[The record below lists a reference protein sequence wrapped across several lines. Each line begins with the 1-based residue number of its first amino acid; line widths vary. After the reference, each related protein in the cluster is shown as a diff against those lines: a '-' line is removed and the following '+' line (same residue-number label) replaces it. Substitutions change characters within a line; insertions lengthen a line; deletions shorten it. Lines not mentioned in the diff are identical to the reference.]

1 MSRWVCAAV
10 VALAVGAAGGTP
22 ALAQTPV
29 QAVEIS
35 GATRLEYQESGG
47 IVAAEG
53 APVVVTRG
61 RTVVRAPMIR
71 YDIRTRVVEAS
82 GGVEVEEPG
91 LSLRGATAV
100 VRLSDESVRVAGGA
114 VVRSRRDGDESVL
127 EAPQLEGSLATR
139 RFVAAGG
146 VTMRRGE
153 LTIAGQRLD
162 YDDGTT
168 TAVLTGDPQVRY
180 RDATMTAATITA
192 NLAQEI
198 ARGEGAVRVRR
209 GEIVATASRAE
220 MNLRTRRAVLSGGAA
235 VERGRD
241 RLTAATIDVD
251 LETDR
256 VTARGEPHLVI
267 NP

>member
-1 MSRWVCAAV
+1 MSRWACAAL
-10 VALAVGAAGGTP
+10 VALAVGAAGATP
-22 ALAQTPV
+22 AWAQTP
-29 QAVEIS
+29 APPVEIS

-47 IVAAEG
+47 IVVALG
-53 APVVVTRG
+53 APVVVSRG

-71 YDIRTRVVEAS
+71 YDIRMRVVDAS

-100 VRLSDESVRVAGGA
+100 VRLSDESVRIAGGA
-114 VVRSRRDGDESVL
+114 VVQSRRDGDESVL
-127 EAPQLEGSLATR
+127 EAPQLDGSLATR

-153 LTIAGQRLD
+153 LTITGQRLE

-168 TAVLTGDPQVRY
+168 TAVLTGDAHARY
-180 RDATMTAATITA
+180 RDATMTAGTITA
-192 NLAQEI
+192 IIAQEL

-209 GEIVATASRAE
+209 GEIVATAPRVE

-235 VERGRD
+235 AERGRD